1 MARCRPQQQIG
12 SESAG
17 NEEPISTR
25 LSALRLTRDHTPL
38 DPGERE
44 RLSRVSN
51 ARIIDGRVNG
61 QLEVSRSFGD
71 YQYKGLGVS
80 CLPDVK
86 KYELVRDRDR
96 YISFGVIFWSVRS
109 FH

>member
-1 MARCRPQQQIG
+1 MGRSRVQPQNE
-12 SESAG
+12 SESVG
-17 NEEPISTR
+17 NGESPSVG
-25 LSALRLTRDHTPL
+25 LSAFRLTRDHTPL

-71 YQYKGLGVS
+71 YQFKVLGVS

-86 KYELVRDRDR
+86 KYELVRNRDR
-96 YISFGVIFWSVRS
+96 YVGIR
-109 FH
+109 